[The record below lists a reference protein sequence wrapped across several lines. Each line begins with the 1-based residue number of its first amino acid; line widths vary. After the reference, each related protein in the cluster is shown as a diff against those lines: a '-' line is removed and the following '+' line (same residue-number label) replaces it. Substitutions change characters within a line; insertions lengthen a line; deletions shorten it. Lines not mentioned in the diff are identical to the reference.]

1 MLISRSPGPWAKGL
15 RPRARDLMVSPSSF
29 LAPVL
34 RSILSFVSCGVE
46 KRKRELYWLFWLT
59 TLGGLFTVTL
69 VLNDNDFAQLTVGK
83 ANAQQLFMKGKLK
96 IKGNMMAA
104 SKLEPLLKKIS
115 PAKAKL

>member
-1 MLISRSPGPWAKGL
+1 MLTSRNLGPWARGL
-15 RPRARDLMVSPSSF
+15 RPRARDLMVSYF
-29 LAPVL
+29 LLPPPPP
-34 RSILSFVSCGVE
+34 RSRPPSILVFIFPV
-46 KRKRELYWLFWLT
+46 KLRETGNVLADHPR
-59 TLGGLFTVTL
+59 GLFTVTL